1 MLPAASCDRV
11 TCLCSQLL
19 GGMLQSSRSCD
30 HKMPQTKGF
39 SNAPGSGVNLIG
51 HCPQAWRGKLS
62 SPATPIVDRDLHPN
76 RSRFRF
82 ASQCLRELLPLR
94 TSARSRKE
102 QVSPFLEDA
111 MAANTPRKPFWAATM
126 VAMALSSSTVCS
138 AGGQIE
144 TFDHRSASQ
153 RNTSNLRDVD
163 TGIDNA
169 SHNRSANDAARREHS
184 GVRLFRNVNHPRS
197 TYISATVFP

>member
-1 MLPAASCDRV
+1 MGTALKLGEESFQARPRPLWIV
-11 TCLCSQLL
+11 TFI
-19 GGMLQSSRSCD
+19 R
-30 HKMPQTKGF
+30 T
-39 SNAPGSGVNLIG
+39 APGS
-51 HCPQAWRGKLS
+51 A
-62 SPATPIVDRDLHPN
+62 
-76 RSRFRF
+76 
-82 ASQCLRELLPLR
+82 LPLNVYANFYR
-94 TSARSRKE
+94 YVLPHDPGKSKSLL
-102 QVSPFLEDA
+102 SWEDA

-126 VAMALSSSTVCS
+126 VPMALSSSTVCS

-153 RNTSNLRDVD
+153 RNTSNPRDVD